1 MFVVI
6 IQSFRIIVSEAVCV
20 ILVIQVVGK
29 IVRIAGAAIID
40 VVAFVAV
47 VVVELALQ
55 TDSRLRFRRTWRDCS
70 GGVRTGAARTHGFAP
85 ATTALS
91 AAHSIL
97 AIL

>member
-55 TDSRLRFRRTWRDCS
+55 TDSRLRFRRT
-70 GGVRTGAARTHGFAP
+70 
-85 ATTALS
+85 
-91 AAHSIL
+91 
-97 AIL
+97 